1 MNYTYILK
9 CKDGS
14 LYTGW
19 TNDLEQRVAA
29 HNTGKGAKY
38 TKARRPV
45 ELVYF
50 EEFETKEQ
58 AMKREYAIK
67 QMARKDKLELVRRKE
82 KADEQTSI
90 LSHFSSSF
98 FTYCYFLDRRFSIG

>member
-67 QMARKDKLELVRRKE
+67 QMARKDKLEQVRRKE
-82 KADEQTSI
+82 KAD
-90 LSHFSSSF
+90 
-98 FTYCYFLDRRFSIG
+98 DRSE

>member
-19 TNDLEQRVAA
+19 TNDLERRVAA

-82 KADEQTSI
+82 KAD
-90 LSHFSSSF
+90 
-98 FTYCYFLDRRFSIG
+98 DRSE

>member
-9 CKDGS
+9 CKEGS

-82 KADEQTSI
+82 KAD
-90 LSHFSSSF
+90 
-98 FTYCYFLDRRFSIG
+98 DRSE

>member
-45 ELVYF
+45 ELVHF

-82 KADEQTSI
+82 KAD
-90 LSHFSSSF
+90 
-98 FTYCYFLDRRFSIG
+98 DRSE

>member
-58 AMKREYAIK
+58 ARKREYAIK

-82 KADEQTSI
+82 KAD
-90 LSHFSSSF
+90 
-98 FTYCYFLDRRFSIG
+98 DRSE

>member
-82 KADEQTSI
+82 KADD
-90 LSHFSSSF
+90 LSELVKDNV
-98 FTYCYFLDRRFSIG
+98 TIKIK

>member
-45 ELVYF
+45 KLVYF

-82 KADEQTSI
+82 KAD
-90 LSHFSSSF
+90 
-98 FTYCYFLDRRFSIG
+98 DRSE

>member
-38 TKARRPV
+38 TKSRRPV

-58 AMKREYAIK
+58 AMKREYGIK
-67 QMARKDKLELVRRKE
+67 QRERKDKLELVRRKE
-82 KADEQTSI
+82 K
-90 LSHFSSSF
+90 
-98 FTYCYFLDRRFSIG
+98 RMIGANK

>member
-58 AMKREYAIK
+58 AMKREFAIK

-82 KADEQTSI
+82 KAD
-90 LSHFSSSF
+90 
-98 FTYCYFLDRRFSIG
+98 DRSE

>member
-38 TKARRPV
+38 TKARCPV

-50 EEFETKEQ
+50 EKFETKEQ

-82 KADEQTSI
+82 KAD
-90 LSHFSSSF
+90 
-98 FTYCYFLDRRFSIG
+98 DRSE

>member
-67 QMARKDKLELVRRKE
+67 QMARKDKVTIKI
-82 KADEQTSI
+82 K
-90 LSHFSSSF
+90 
-98 FTYCYFLDRRFSIG
+98 

>member
-58 AMKREYAIK
+58 AMNREYAIK

-82 KADEQTSI
+82 KAD
-90 LSHFSSSF
+90 
-98 FTYCYFLDRRFSIG
+98 DRSE

>member
-45 ELVYF
+45 ELVYY

-82 KADEQTSI
+82 KAD
-90 LSHFSSSF
+90 
-98 FTYCYFLDRRFSIG
+98 DRSE

>member
-82 KADEQTSI
+82 KAD
-90 LSHFSSSF
+90 
-98 FTYCYFLDRRFSIG
+98 DRSE

>member
-50 EEFETKEQ
+50 EEFET
-58 AMKREYAIK
+58 ANS
-67 QMARKDKLELVRRKE
+67 ARTVR
-82 KADEQTSI
+82 
-90 LSHFSSSF
+90 LF
-98 FTYCYFLDRRFSIG
+98 

>member
-29 HNTGKGAKY
+29 HNTGNGAKY

-82 KADEQTSI
+82 KAD
-90 LSHFSSSF
+90 
-98 FTYCYFLDRRFSIG
+98 DRSE

>member
-9 CKDGS
+9 WKDGS

-82 KADEQTSI
+82 KAD
-90 LSHFSSSF
+90 
-98 FTYCYFLDRRFSIG
+98 DRSE

>member
-58 AMKREYAIK
+58 AMKIEYAIK

-82 KADEQTSI
+82 KAD
-90 LSHFSSSF
+90 
-98 FTYCYFLDRRFSIG
+98 DRSE

>member
-58 AMKREYAIK
+58 AMTREYAIK

-82 KADEQTSI
+82 KAD
-90 LSHFSSSF
+90 
-98 FTYCYFLDRRFSIG
+98 DRSE

>member
-29 HNTGKGAKY
+29 QNTGKGAKY

-82 KADEQTSI
+82 KAD
-90 LSHFSSSF
+90 
-98 FTYCYFLDRRFSIG
+98 DRSE

>member
-50 EEFETKEQ
+50 EEYETKEQ

-82 KADEQTSI
+82 KAD
-90 LSHFSSSF
+90 
-98 FTYCYFLDRRFSIG
+98 DRSE

>member
-9 CKDGS
+9 CTDGS

-82 KADEQTSI
+82 KAD
-90 LSHFSSSF
+90 
-98 FTYCYFLDRRFSIG
+98 DRSE